1 MKSLMQAAAAAA
13 SLAFAAQY
21 TVVDAQGHIVGTLVT
36 DAPLR
41 TPIQVIGITNA
52 PRRTAPTP
60 PDPRA
65 DRTFHPDFSRALTV
79 EQMNRAWQNEL
90 DRINPPVVTG
100 GG

>member
-1 MKSLMQAAAAAA
+1 MRSIMQAAAFAA
-13 SLAFAAQY
+13 SLAFTAQY
-21 TVVDAQGHIVGTLVT
+21 TVVDAQGHVVGTLVT

-41 TPIQVIGITNA
+41 TPTQLIGITNA

-65 DRTFHPDFSRALTV
+65 DRTFHPDFSRALSV
-79 EQMNRAWQNEL
+79 DQVNRAWQDEL
-90 DRINPPVVTG
+90 DRINPPIVTG